1 MATSTLPASEPLV
14 RSSIGMKLLMAVTG
28 LIFVGFVA
36 VHAYGNLMVLAGADQ
51 FNAYAHHLRTF
62 GQPMLPYGGLLW
74 ILRVGLLVS
83 LALHVWSAI
92 TLWGRAN
99 GARTTP
105 YAVKKAAAS
114 SLASRT
120 MRYGG
125 LLLLLF
131 IVFHLLHLTT
141 HTIHPQGKVP
151 TPYENV
157 IGSFQLWWVAIVYV
171 AAMLVLGFHL
181 FHGVWS
187 AAQTLGLTSTAAA
200 RVRAKAVGHLV
211 AGVIVLAFL
220 IPPLCILFRI
230 VK

>member
-1 MATSTLPASEPLV
+1 M

-74 ILRVGLLVS
+74 MLRVGLLVS

>member
-1 MATSTLPASEPLV
+1 
-14 RSSIGMKLLMAVTG
+14 MKLLMAVTG

-36 VHAYGNLMVLAGADQ
+36 LHAYGNLMVLGGADT
-51 FNAYAHHLRTF
+51 FNTYAHHLRTF
-62 GQPMLPYGGLLW
+62 GQPMLPYEGFLW
-74 ILRVGLLVS
+74 VLRVVLLAS
-83 LALHVWSAI
+83 LALHVYSALS
-92 TLWGRAN
+92 LWGRAN
-99 GARTTP
+99 GARSTR

-125 LLLLLF
+125 IALFFF

-141 HTIHPQGKVP
+141 HTIHPQGTVA

-157 IGSFQLWWVAIVYV
+157 VGSFELWWVTLIYV
-171 AAMLVLGFHL
+171 VAVLALGFHL

-200 RVRAKAVGHLV
+200 RARAKLLAHLV
-211 AGVIVLAFL
+211 GGLIALAFL
-220 IPPLCILFRI
+220 IPPLAILVRI

>member
-1 MATSTLPASEPLV
+1 MV

-28 LIFVGFVA
+28 LLFVGFVA
-36 VHAYGNLMVLAGADQ
+36 AHAYGNLMVLAGADQ

-62 GQPMLPYGGLLW
+62 GQPMLPYEGLLW
-74 ILRVGLLVS
+74 ILRVGLLVA
-83 LALHVWSAI
+83 LALHVWSAL
-92 TLWGRAN
+92 TLWSRAN
-99 GARTTP
+99 GARTTR

-125 LLLLLF
+125 IALFLF
-131 IVFHLLHLTT
+131 IVFHILHLTT
-141 HTIHPQGKVP
+141 HTIHPQGKVA

-157 IGSFQLWWVAIVYV
+157 IGSFQLWWVTLIYV
-171 AAMLVLGFHL
+171 VAMIALGFHL

-187 AAQTLGLTSTAAA
+187 AAQTLGLTSTTAA
-200 RVRAKAVGHLV
+200 RTRAKLVGHLV
-211 AGVIVLAFL
+211 GGLITLAFL